1 MTYAITAH
9 LWHLWHHLWRN
20 ALETR
25 VLIGFIPLMGICKPI
40 RARARISEVS
50 RNSRK
55 RRKSNKY
62 AACRPIADSKNP

>member
-1 MTYAITAH
+1 MTGAITAH
-9 LWHLWHHLWRN
+9 LWHLCRHLLRN
-20 ALETR
+20 GLETR

-40 RARARISEVS
+40 RARARISKVS

-62 AACRPIADSKNP
+62 AACRPITDLKNP